1 MSNNVSYV
9 MFTSALPYI
18 SDITSERT
26 VIIVKYK
33 SLLQLGAP
41 WNDNKMAQ
49 NDLFSMRQV
58 TLRID

>member
-1 MSNNVSYV
+1 ML
-9 MFTSALPYI
+9 TSTLSYI

-49 NDLFSMRQV
+49 SDLFSMRQV